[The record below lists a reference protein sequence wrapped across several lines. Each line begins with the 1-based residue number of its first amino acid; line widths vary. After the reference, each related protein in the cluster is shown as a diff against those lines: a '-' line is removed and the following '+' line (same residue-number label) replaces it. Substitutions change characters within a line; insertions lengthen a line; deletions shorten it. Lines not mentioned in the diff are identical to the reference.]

1 MQTGH
6 LHSWGARHFGFVV
19 YDQTNGPTDITEGDG
34 IMQTK
39 DDIVRRVL
47 AALERGAHIDPVLHP
62 LAVSAAAD
70 VVTLSG
76 EVPGIASK
84 RRAVVAAAE
93 VEGVRAVIDRL
104 RVAPVA
110 ATGDG
115 AIRDAACKWI
125 SRDVDF
131 SNCTL
136 RVMSSGRLE
145 VLRDASV
152 DPSGAIDIAVED
164 GVIMLSGHVISLSH
178 KRLAGVLAWWA
189 RGCRDVDNA
198 LEIRPAEEDND
209 EEVVEAMR
217 LVLETDPLVHAEQ
230 IAVGSRNFVITLNG
244 VVSSEDER
252 RRAELDAW
260 FLHGVRG
267 VVNEIEIR

>member
-1 MQTGH
+1 
-6 LHSWGARHFGFVV
+6 
-19 YDQTNGPTDITEGDG
+19 
-34 IMQTK
+34 MQTK

-62 LAVSAAAD
+62 LEVSATAG

-84 RRAVVAAAE
+84 RRAVAAATG

-104 RVAPVA
+104 RIPPAVEA
-110 ATGDG
+110 GDG
-115 AIRDAACKWI
+115 AIRDAACKWL
-125 SRDVDF
+125 SRNVDF
-131 SNCTL
+131 FNCTL
-136 RVMSSGRLE
+136 RALSSGRLE
-145 VLRDASV
+145 VLRDAGA

-164 GVIMLSGHVISLSH
+164 GVITLSGYVISLSH

-198 LEIRPAEEDND
+198 LEIRPAEEDSD

-230 IAVGSRNFVITLNG
+230 IAVGSHDFVVTLQG

-260 FLHGVRG
+260 FLHGVKR
-267 VVNEIEIR
+267 VTNEIEVH

>member
-1 MQTGH
+1 
-6 LHSWGARHFGFVV
+6 
-19 YDQTNGPTDITEGDG
+19 
-34 IMQTK
+34 MQTK

-47 AALERGAHIDPVLHP
+47 AALERGAHIDPVVHP
-62 LAVSAAAD
+62 LDVSVAAG

-84 RRAVVAAAE
+84 RRAVAAASD
-93 VEGVRAVIDRL
+93 VEGVQTVIDRL
-104 RVAPVA
+104 RIAPVA
-110 ATGDG
+110 EAGDG
-115 AIRDAACKWI
+115 AIRDAVCKRI

-131 SNCTL
+131 FNCTL
-136 RVMSSGRLE
+136 RVLSSGRLE
-145 VLRDASV
+145 VLRDANI

-164 GVIMLSGHVISLSH
+164 GVITLSGHVISLSH

-198 LEIRPAEEDND
+198 LEISPPEEDND

-230 IAVGSRNFVITLNG
+230 IAIGSRDFVVTLQG

-252 RRAELDAW
+252 QRAELDAW

-267 VVNEIEIR
+267 VINEIEAR